1 MAASNSSTYRK
12 RFGFMPNPAVARE
25 IASLDAQADCQRIVF
40 LLTAYEFP
48 WDITRSLEVA
58 LFYTYASDTV
68 SKLLDSTREFKD
80 HGQKRYDDTRLLIAH
95 FMESGWDGDVGSRA
109 LARINQTHGNYR
121 IPQDDFLFV
130 LWTFI
135 EFPMRWTAEFSWRPM
150 TAHEKD
156 AWFNFW
162 CEIGRRMGLVGIP
175 STKSAFDA
183 FVQDYSQ
190 RHFVPAEASA
200 RVADATLDII
210 RGWLPAP
217 LHGLVAPAVSSLI
230 DEPAFLA
237 AVHLQPAPALMQKAV
252 KSSLRALARLKRVC
266 VIGGYPTLLA
276 DAPNRTYPGNRYEV
290 EELKP
295 VHLQRREG
303 ASGGGDAA

>member
-1 MAASNSSTYRK
+1 MMTSHSGRK
-12 RFGFMPNPAVARE
+12 YSKKLGFMPNPAVARE
-25 IASLDAQADCQRIVF
+25 IAGLDAQADCQRIVY

-68 SKLLDSTREFKD
+68 SKLLDRTREFQD

-95 FMESGWDGDVGSRA
+95 FMESGWDGDVGRRA

-135 EFPMRWTAEFSWRPM
+135 EFPMRWTSEFSWRPM
-150 TAHEKD
+150 TAHEQN

-175 STKSAFDA
+175 ESKPAFEA
-183 FVQDYSQ
+183 FVQAYGE
-190 RHFVPAEASA
+190 RHFVPDDASA
-200 RVADATLDII
+200 RVAEATLAIV
-210 RGWLPAP
+210 RAWLPAP
-217 LHGLVAPAVSSLI
+217 LKGLVAPAVASLI

-237 AVHLQPAPALMQKAV
+237 AVKLKPAPVLMRKV
-252 KSSLRALARLKRVC
+252 VRHSLKALAGMKRVI
-266 VIGGYPTLLA
+266 VMGGYPTLLA
-276 DAPNRTYPGNRYEV
+276 DAPNRTYPGNRYEI
-290 EELKP
+290 EALEP
-295 VHLQRREG
+295 AHLQQRKKR
-303 ASGGGDAA
+303 AS